1 MAVLEQAEP
10 RTRRIDVHR
19 IILTGLAAPLW
30 LLGFLSGKAWLAILW
45 LCVAVRVGWM
55 DARAA
60 SRRQ

>member
-1 MAVLEQAEP
+1 VAIEQAAP
-10 RTRRIDVHR
+10 NSRRLDLHR
-19 IILTGLAAPLW
+19 YALLTLAAPLW

-45 LCVAVRVGWM
+45 LGVAVKVGWM

>member
-1 MAVLEQAEP
+1 MAVLEQASA
-10 RTRRIDVHR
+10 RTRRIDLR
-19 IILTGLAAPLW
+19 RYALLTLAAPLW

-45 LCVAVRVGWM
+45 LCVAVKVGWM

>member
-1 MAVLEQAEP
+1 MAVVERTETQTRQLEV
-10 RTRRIDVHR
+10 RRIL
-19 IILTGLAAPLW
+19 LTTLAAPLW